1 MDKRPRHGSFNR
13 PIPIHLGDF
22 YLVGVGTMTEAT
34 RLALADR
41 IEALFDTSG
50 LTTSYGR
57 MVHMSREELEVIQS
71 ALRAIPQEPV
81 VWEFRRKTANGFC
94 SDWLTTNR
102 EFYDEVI
109 AEHARGHCLN
119 YEVRALTP
127 IQSSDGRTDEA
138 KARESVAAVA
148 DDESHKRDIGARR
161 PHGSPSSNDHESS
174 DQAGVGSERSSPSEP
189 IAQGQREAIARI
201 IEPAGFD
208 PDNLAF
214 EPFWI
219 DQWKRR
225 ALAKTDAILAT
236 LPQPPVGACREALD
250 LGDIVKMNERSPYFD
265 DWRNAGELKVVSI
278 RVDPNGKR
286 WVSVI
291 EGSPRHRGNGVYDS
305 ETTDIDADYLSKV
318 ALAPSAQEGETLE
331 TLIREYARDLRRNSS
346 GGDDYPWEWA
356 KATADYLEV
365 LIERASPHS
374 RPMRGGD
381 Q

>member
-1 MDKRPRHGSFNR
+1 
-13 PIPIHLGDF
+13 
-22 YLVGVGTMTEAT
+22 MTEAT

-189 IAQGQREAIARI
+189 IAQGQREAIAHI
-201 IEPAGFD
+201 ID
-208 PDNLAF
+208 PNAF
-214 EPFWI
+214 VI
-219 DQWKRR
+219 VNSKRFEIKQR
-225 ALAKTDAILAT
+225 QEDAFAKADRILAIH
-236 LPQPPVGACREALD
+236 PQPSVGACREALEKIIEID
-250 LGDIVKMNERSPYFD
+250 QHEKFVTIECDPAGNTQEIHIVDGPC
-265 DWRNAGELKVVSI
+265 AAI
-278 RVDPNGKR
+278 A
-286 WVSVI
+286 
-291 EGSPRHRGNGVYDS
+291 HR
-305 ETTDIDADYLSKV
+305 
-318 ALAPSAQEGETLE
+318 ALAPSAQEGECPQCKGTG
-331 TLIREYARDLRRNSS
+331 RELHFSEQGFKHEDRPCRACSVTR
-346 GGDDYPWEWA
+346 P
-356 KATADYLEV
+356 
-365 LIERASPHS
+365 ERGA
-374 RPMRGGD
+374 
-381 Q
+381 